1 MKYCG
6 FESVN
11 FTNGYFYDKYELNRK
26 ITINAVYDRFLESGR
41 IDAFKFGWVEDDNKD
56 ATGSRLYA
64 ERNGRNA
71 KKPHFYWD
79 SDGAKWMEGAAY
91 LLRKAPDKALEA
103 KIDSLVADIK
113 EHQGE
118 DGYFNIY
125 FTVVEPKKRWQDR
138 NFHELYCAGHLFEAA
153 VALRDIGKN
162 ELFECMDKYV
172 DYIHKV
178 FVLEKSAAFSTPGHQ
193 EIEIALLRMYKVSGN
208 KKYLDLA
215 KHFLEMRG
223 VADEAYKDEQFQ
235 THLPVREQK
244 VALGHSVR
252 AMYMYTSMA
261 MLAKE
266 IGDKELLEACNA
278 LWEDVTERKM
288 YVTGGIGSEAMGECF
303 TVPYDLSNDRAYTET
318 CAGIGL
324 MFFAR
329 AMSEFENH
337 AKYADVIERVFYNGV
352 MSGLSVDGKRF
363 FYENPLEI
371 NLFEHFESRCGRR
384 RLPITQRPEIFF
396 CSCCPPNINRLL
408 ASLGNYVF
416 AKDGDT
422 LFVNQYTGAELC
434 DGEVKCKIT
443 TEYPNDGKVVITA
456 EGIGKVAFRIPFW
469 CDSFKVNKAYT
480 SEKGYAYVENDGTAI
495 EIYFDM
501 PVSLVYAN
509 PALIHCAGKVCV
521 MRGPVVYCAEG
532 VDNGEN
538 LHSIVVPEVLEN
550 VRTEICEKCGLVK
563 ISVDAR
569 KISNGNNLLYSK
581 KAPEYDNTELKLIPY
596 SVFANRGESDM
607 AVWLRRQ

>member
-26 ITINAVYDRFLESGR
+26 ITIDAVYDRFLESGR
-41 IDAFKFGWVEDDNKD
+41 IGAFKFDWTPDKEVKF
-56 ATGSRLYA
+56 
-64 ERNGRNA
+64 
-71 KKPHFYWD
+71 KPHFFWD
-79 SDGAKWMEGAAY
+79 SDVAKWMEGAAY
-91 LLRKAPDKALEA
+91 LLRKAPDKELEA

-113 EHQGE
+113 KNQGE

-125 FTVVEPKKRWQDR
+125 FTVVEPDKRWSDR
-138 NFHELYCAGHLFEAA
+138 NCHELYCAGHLFEAA
-153 VALRDIGKN
+153 VELRDIGKN
-162 ELFECMDKYV
+162 ELFECMDRYV

-178 FVLEKSAAFSTPGHQ
+178 FVEDKSAAFSTPGHE
-193 EIEIALLRMYKVSGN
+193 EIEIALIRMYKVSGN
-208 KKYLDLA
+208 KKYLSLA
-215 KHFLEMRG
+215 KHFLDMRG
-223 VADEAYKDEQFQ
+223 VAEEAYKDEQFQ

-252 AMYMYTSMA
+252 AMYLYTSMA

-266 IGDKELLEACNA
+266 IGDKELLDACKA

-288 YVTGGIGSEAMGECF
+288 YVTGGVGSEAMGECF

-329 AMSEFENH
+329 AMSEFENDS
-337 AKYADVIERVFYNGV
+337 KYADAIERVFYNGV
-352 MSGLSVDGKRF
+352 MSGLSVDGERF

-371 NLFEHFESRCGRR
+371 NLFEHYESRYGKR
-384 RLPITQRPEIFF
+384 RLPITQRPEIFG

-416 AKDGDT
+416 AQDGDT
-422 LFVNQYTGAELC
+422 LFINQYTGAELC
-434 DGEVKCKIT
+434 DGEVRCT
-443 TEYPNDGKVVITA
+443 VATEYPNCGRVVITA
-456 EGIGKVAFRIPFW
+456 GGAGTVAFRIPFW

-480 SEKGYAYVENDGTAI
+480 VEKGYAYVVNDGTAI
-495 EIYFDM
+495 EIDFDM
-501 PVSLVYAN
+501 PVTLVYSNAR
-509 PALIHCAGKVCV
+509 LIHSVNKVCV
-521 MRGPVVYCAEG
+521 MRGPVVYCAES

-538 LHSIVVPEVLEN
+538 LHGIVIPDVLEN
-550 VRTEICEKCGLVK
+550 LKTECCCKCGLTKVSFDALR
-563 ISVDAR
+563 ISGGC
-569 KISNGNNLLYSK
+569 SLYSRS
-581 KAPEYDNTELKLIPY
+581 APVYEKTNLKLIPY
-596 SVFANRGESDM
+596 SIFANRGETDM
-607 AVWLRRQ
+607 SVWFYKK